1 MQELDWCLRMLLA
14 AFCGGIIGFERKS
27 KAKNA
32 GIRTHALIALGA
44 ALVMIVS
51 KYGFFN
57 LLKITH
63 DNWAVDPSRIAAQV
77 VSGIGF
83 LGAGTIIN
91 RHDQIIDGLTTVAGI
106 WVTGAIGLAYGSGL
120 YSIGVIG
127 TACVLLAE
135 VLGKYI
141 DQFALHQGRGFSCFI
156 LLDGTTDQL
165 RAVIDH
171 LIQRYFKAPLKY
183 TIYNYKD
190 GKVTC
195 RLFGELRPQI
205 RPENIFEDLVK
216 MDNVKTVELE

>member
-51 KYGFFN
+51 KYGFFD

-63 DNWAVDPSRIAAQV
+63 SNWAVDPSRIAAQV

-91 RHDQIIDGLTTVAGI
+91 RHDQIIDGLTTAAGI

-141 DQFALHQGRGFSCFI
+141 DQFALHQGKGFSCFI
-156 LLDGTTDQL
+156 LLDGDTDQL
-165 RAVIDH
+165 HDIIEQLNH
-171 LIQRYFKAPLKY
+171 RYFKAPVRY
-183 TIYNYKD
+183 TIYSYEN
-190 GKVTC
+190 GKITC
-195 RLFGELRPQI
+195 RIFGELRSKI
-205 RPENIFEDLVK
+205 RAENIFDYLVK
-216 MDNVKTVELE
+216 LDNIENVELE

>member
-1 MQELDWCLRMLLA
+1 
-14 AFCGGIIGFERKS
+14 
-27 KAKNA
+27 
-32 GIRTHALIALGA
+32 
-44 ALVMIVS
+44 MI
-51 KYGFFN
+51 
-57 LLKITH
+57 
-63 DNWAVDPSRIAAQV
+63 
-77 VSGIGF
+77 
-83 LGAGTIIN
+83 
-91 RHDQIIDGLTTVAGI
+91 
-106 WVTGAIGLAYGSGL
+106 GAIGLAYGSGL

-171 LIQRYFKAPLKY
+171 LNQRYFKAPLKY

-205 RPENIFEDLVK
+205 RPENIFEDLVWITLK
-216 MDNVKTVELE
+216 LLN

>member
-14 AFCGGIIGFERKS
+14 ALCGGIIGFERKS

-51 KYGFFN
+51 KYGFFD
-57 LLKITH
+57 LLKFTH
-63 DNWAVDPSRIAAQV
+63 SNWAVDPSRIAAQV

-91 RHDQIIDGLTTVAGI
+91 RHDQIIDGLTTAAGI

-141 DQFALHQGRGFSCFI
+141 DQFALRQGKGFSCFI
-156 LLDGTTDQL
+156 LLDGN
-165 RAVIDH
+165 ISEFHNIINH
-171 LIQRYFKAPLKY
+171 LNTHFFKSPLKY
-183 TIYNYKD
+183 TLYSYSD
-190 GKVTC
+190 GKITC
-195 RLFGELRPQI
+195 RIFGELKI
-205 RPENIFEDLVK
+205 GTKAEDVFENLVAIEK
-216 MDNVKTVELE
+216 IKNVELE